1 MKILIADDEMIMLK
15 IIELRLKKDGHEV
28 IVTSN
33 GEEALE
39 QIKLQ
44 DPDMIIADIMMP
56 FTSGLEIVS
65 VVKHGGLY
73 RKVPIIILSSM
84 GQENVV
90 LEAFNLGAD
99 DYITKPFSPHE
110 LSMRVK
116 RLAPATS
123 LFVSADDKM
132 VQGKKISD

>member
-33 GEEALE
+33 GQEAVE
-39 QIKLQ
+39 QIKLH

-65 VVKHGGLY
+65 LVKKGSLH

-99 DYITKPFSPHE
+99 DYITKPFSPNE

-116 RLAPATS
+116 RLAPAANPLAKTDAKFS
-123 LFVSADDKM
+123 
-132 VQGKKISD
+132 

>member
-1 MKILIADDEMIMLK
+1 MKILIADDELIMLK

-33 GEEALE
+33 GQEALE
-39 QIKLQ
+39 KIKQ
-44 DPDMIIADIMMP
+44 EDPDMIIADIMMP
-56 FTSGLEIVS
+56 FTSGLEIVA
-65 VVKHGGLY
+65 VVKQDKQ
-73 RKVPIIILSSM
+73 RRNVPIIILSSM

-99 DYITKPFSPHE
+99 DYITKPFSPNE

-116 RLAPATS
+116 RLAPSAPVVKLVAT
-123 LFVSADDKM
+123 LHENT
-132 VQGKKISD
+132 

>member
-33 GEEALE
+33 GQEALE

-65 VVKHGGLY
+65 VVKQSGLH

-99 DYITKPFSPHE
+99 DYITKPFSPNE

-116 RLAPATS
+116 RLASATN
-123 LFVSADDKM
+123 LFA
-132 VQGKKISD
+132 KINENV

>member
-33 GEEALE
+33 GQEALE

-65 VVKHGGLY
+65 VVKQSGLH

-99 DYITKPFSPHE
+99 DYITKPFSPNE

-116 RLAPATS
+116 RLASATNS
-123 LFVSADDKM
+123 LTKTDE
-132 VQGKKISD
+132 KK